1 MGAMERAELEQF
13 IQDNYGVEPDYPWRK
28 SPNFA
33 VFRHSS
39 NQKWF
44 ALVMEV
50 PRDKLGLQGAGTLAV
65 VNLKCDPILIGSLR
79 EEPGFFPAYHMS
91 KDNWVTAALDGSAP
105 DDKLR
110 MLLDMSYNATAP
122 RYKARKAR

>member
-50 PRDKLGLQGAGTLAV
+50 PRD
-65 VNLKCDPILIGSLR
+65 
-79 EEPGFFPAYHMS
+79 
-91 KDNWVTAALDGSAP
+91 NWAC
-105 DDKLR
+105 
-110 MLLDMSYNATAP
+110 
-122 RYKARKAR
+122 KAQEHWLW

>member
-1 MGAMERAELEQF
+1 MGAMNRAELEQF
-13 IQDNYGVEPDYPWRK
+13 IRDNYGVEPDYPWRK

-50 PRDKLGLQGAGTLAV
+50 PRDKLGLQGAETLTV

-110 MLLDMSYNATAP
+110 MLLDMSYDATAP
-122 RYKARKAR
+122 SPKARKAR